1 MKFSIWETHYNHNS
15 DSYDGW
21 KLNLPHTDY
30 RWHAEAP
37 MSMECGFDCNV
48 QPELTAEERRL
59 AKRVPSASTML
70 KTLRARSQEGID
82 LLIAK
87 DNSTALIRA
96 LGAFD
101 ALRIS
106 GMTTHLL
113 YESACR
119 ISSSSERAILRIAL
133 AFYCGDRVSS
143 NSFLSDFVLLERSLR
158 NVVMAVLR
166 RIPG

>member
-1 MKFSIWETHYNHNS
+1 MKFSIWETHYNHDS
-15 DSYDGW
+15 DSYDERE
-21 KLNLPHTDY
+21 LNLPHTDY
-30 RWHAEAP
+30 RWQAEAL
-37 MSMECGFDCNV
+37 MSMEYGFDCYV
-48 QPELTAEERRL
+48 LPELTAEERKL

-70 KTLRARSQEGID
+70 KTLRMRSQEEID

-101 ALRIS
+101 ALRIP
-106 GMTTHLL
+106 GMTAHLL

-133 AFYCGDRVSS
+133 ALCCGGRVSS
-143 NSFLSDFVLLERSLR
+143 NNFLSDFVLLERNLR
-158 NVVMAVLR
+158 NIVMVVLR